1 MLDRVADRYMTQPL
15 IENSSTAKKY
25 IFALWFV
32 FLTALAGVGAYY
44 RMFTEFSAYDDEGA
58 LMVSVKQY
66 LGGLKLYKQI
76 VVPYGPVYYFYNW
89 TVRTLSRT
97 PVTHDVVRM
106 SSLIPWL
113 LTALVAALI
122 VYRIT
127 GSLALASVTHL
138 LTSLTLARFFQSEPG
153 HPQELCILLLVCLAA
168 SGIVASIPR
177 WRLLGMILLG
187 ALTTALLLVKVNIGT
202 FAFLAVSL
210 AILAHA
216 PKTRLSRLAFYA
228 AAAASVILPIV
239 LMKSHLGDEPTRMYA
254 VLVVLSM
261 FAALLVLFR
270 VPRTSSFQLREC
282 WIALGSF
289 AITFAGVILA
299 LKMDGVGPNA
309 MLHALVLDSFT
320 SYVNQG
326 AWYLPL
332 PADQGWLPWIVAGL
346 AAVVFLSRNGAKKE
360 RTEDELHYLKLAVT
374 IFAVAAF
381 FLGMPLFKLV
391 LPFCWLVLYGR
402 PGNGGDQQT
411 FPRTL
416 LCLVAVLQT
425 LYAYPVAGSQRSFIL
440 VLPIIVVIICLGDLS
455 LWQHKRLSVV
465 SPLLIRTATSVL
477 LLCVVISYLVIAGN
491 ERQDYDSLPS
501 LQLPGAGRI
510 HLQPSQ
516 ARDYRWLVQNL
527 DDHCDI
533 FMGLPELP
541 SLHIW
546 TGKDPLRGLEMDA
559 WILTAS
565 NEQQAAASVALSEHP
580 DACAIYN
587 PALTNFWNRTKLNLA
602 SFPVVRYLRE
612 NFKVAGSSGQF
623 YLLVRN
629 ERDLKIT
636 SPR

>member
-1 MLDRVADRYMTQPL
+1 MTLPVTKHS
-15 IENSSTAKKY
+15 NFPKTFA
-25 IFALWFV
+25 FALWFV

-228 AAAASVILPIV
+228 VAAASVILPIV

-254 VLVVLSM
+254 ILVVLSM

-270 VPRTSSFQLREC
+270 VPRTCFLPFREC
-282 WIALGSF
+282 LIA
-289 AITFAGVILA
+289 
-299 LKMDGVGPNA
+299 
-309 MLHALVLDSFT
+309 
-320 SYVNQG
+320 
-326 AWYLPL
+326 
-332 PADQGWLPWIVAGL
+332 IVAF
-346 AAVVFLSRNGAKKE
+346 AA
-360 RTEDELHYLKLAVT
+360 H
-374 IFAVAAF
+374 
-381 FLGMPLFKLV
+381 
-391 LPFCWLVLYGR
+391 
-402 PGNGGDQQT
+402 
-411 FPRTL
+411 
-416 LCLVAVLQT
+416 
-425 LYAYPVAGSQRSFIL
+425 
-440 VLPIIVVIICLGDLS
+440 
-455 LWQHKRLSVV
+455 
-465 SPLLIRTATSVL
+465 
-477 LLCVVISYLVIAGN
+477 
-491 ERQDYDSLPS
+491 SLP
-501 LQLPGAGRI
+501 
-510 HLQPSQ
+510 
-516 ARDYRWLVQNL
+516 
-527 DDHCDI
+527 
-533 FMGLPELP
+533 
-541 SLHIW
+541 
-546 TGKDPLRGLEMDA
+546 
-559 WILTAS
+559 
-565 NEQQAAASVALSEHP
+565 
-580 DACAIYN
+580 
-587 PALTNFWNRTKLNLA
+587 
-602 SFPVVRYLRE
+602 
-612 NFKVAGSSGQF
+612 
-623 YLLVRN
+623 
-629 ERDLKIT
+629 
-636 SPR
+636 